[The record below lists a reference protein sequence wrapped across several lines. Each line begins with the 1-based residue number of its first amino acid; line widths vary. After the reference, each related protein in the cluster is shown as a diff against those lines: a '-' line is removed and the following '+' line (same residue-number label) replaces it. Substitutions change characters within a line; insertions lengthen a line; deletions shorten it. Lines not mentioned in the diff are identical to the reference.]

1 MNGLGYRTHAE
12 AHSATTDF
20 LTKMLSK
27 HLEEKVSAMRKKIFF
42 SFQNKISLLR
52 LAVLELAL

>member
-1 MNGLGYRTHAE
+1 MTNTLGKIIEIIPIPIA
-12 AHSATTDF
+12 
-20 LTKMLSK
+20 SK
-27 HLEEKVSAMRKKIFF
+27 IHWNKFSAMRKKIFF